1 MGGDLLLAVGTELCW
16 LLRMLPGNGV
26 LAENCGS
33 SLDSLKDEV
42 KNSVLGPYKKIIV
55 H

>member
-1 MGGDLLLAVGTELCW
+1 
-16 LLRMLPGNGV
+16 MLPGNGV

-55 H
+55 HQHFMLTQDLDN